1 VTAVLAL
8 CSSLLWGTA
17 DFLGGTVSRR
27 IHPVAVVAGAYLP
40 VTGLLVVL
48 TTLTGELDAPRGY
61 LSWGVTCGVV
71 GLCALAAF
79 YAALAT
85 GTMGVVAPV
94 AALGVVVPVGAG
106 VASGERPSALQVS
119 GIVVAVLGVVWASGP
134 DLRGPGGLLHPRAR
148 PVLLALGAGLGFGYT
163 LVALDRG
170 AETSAAMTLLSAR
183 LTSLTLS
190 LIIGLFR
197 HSRGGLTLRD
207 LPTVGLVGVA
217 DTLANAAYA
226 VASRN
231 GLASVTAVLGS
242 LYPAVTVLLARLVHR
257 ERMSLGQRAGVA
269 GTLTGVVLI
278 AAGGGTG

>member
-1 VTAVLAL
+1 VTAALAL

-27 IHPVAVVAGAYLP
+27 IHPFAVVAGAYLP
-40 VTGLLVVL
+40 VTALLVVL
-48 TTLTGELDAPRGY
+48 ATLTGELDSPRGY
-61 LSWGVTCGVV
+61 LPWGVTCGVV

-79 YAALAT
+79 YAALAS

-94 AALGVVVPVGAG
+94 AALGVVVPVGVGIGA
-106 VASGERPSALQVS
+106 GERPGAVQVS
-119 GIVVAVLGVVWASGP
+119 GIVVAVVGVVWASGP

-183 LTSLTLS
+183 LTSLTVS
-190 LIIGLFR
+190 LVIGLVR
-197 HSRGGLTLRD
+197 RSRGGLTVRD
-207 LPTVGLVGVA
+207 LPTVALVGVA

-226 VASRN
+226 LASRD

-242 LYPAVTVLLARLVHR
+242 LYPAVTVLLARLVHA
-257 ERMSLGQRAGVA
+257 ERMSAAQGAGVVL
-269 GTLTGVVLI
+269 TLTGVALI